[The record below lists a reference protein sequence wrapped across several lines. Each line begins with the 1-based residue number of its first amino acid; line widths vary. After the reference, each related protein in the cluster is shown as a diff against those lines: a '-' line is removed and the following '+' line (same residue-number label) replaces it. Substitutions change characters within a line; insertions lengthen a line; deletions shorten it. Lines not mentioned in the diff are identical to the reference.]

1 MEMDKNFHDTNGEY
15 VEAVHYSLE
24 GHEDKK
30 KFKVTRNIGTDE
42 HLKKA
47 INSHS
52 SFNSLRVGSPQRIM
66 SNRKRSPNSPL
77 TRYEK
82 QINLLIIL
90 TCITQ
95 ILSYQIW
102 SAVTF
107 IIILP

>member
-1 MEMDKNFHDTNGEY
+1 MEMGKNFHDTNGEY

-52 SFNSLRVGSPQRIM
+52 SFNSLRVGSPQRKM
-66 SNRKRSPNSPL
+66 SIRKRSPNSPL
-77 TRYEK
+77 AMK
-82 QINLLIIL
+82 NK
-90 TCITQ
+90 
-95 ILSYQIW
+95 
-102 SAVTF
+102 
-107 IIILP
+107 